1 MASSTEHCSLS
12 DHNTLCFVFQ
22 DDVQAEQQ
30 ELLEKALSTK
40 HCFETL
46 CCVFQDEVQAAQQ
59 ELLEQALSTKH

>member
-1 MASSTEHCSLS
+1 MQAAQQELSEMASSTEHCSLS

-40 HCFETL
+40 HCFET
-46 CCVFQDEVQAAQQ
+46 
-59 ELLEQALSTKH
+59 